1 MGRVIAL
8 ANQKGGVG
16 KTTTSVNLGAS
27 LAVAEKKTLVV
38 DMDPQA
44 NASSGL
50 GFPAGTVDRTIYEA
64 LIGDLDITDIILRP
78 AELEFLELAPSTR
91 DLVAIEVELVNQ
103 PRREAVLKETL
114 RSIRDNYD
122 YILIDCP
129 PSLGLLTLNAL
140 VAADAVII
148 PLQCEYYALEGLS
161 ELLRTIDRVRDNYNP
176 ELAVDGILLTMSD
189 VRNNLARQVE
199 VEVRQHFVD
208 RVYTAVIPRNVR
220 LSESPSFG
228 KPVLLHDIRSKGCQ
242 AYLQLAKE
250 ILEEAG

>member
-27 LAVAEKKTLVV
+27 LAVAEKRTLVV

-50 GFPAGTVDRTIYEA
+50 GYPADAVDLTVYDA
-64 LIGDLDITDIILRP
+64 LIGERSLQELIVKVSDLED
-78 AELEFLELAPSTR
+78 LELVPSSR
-91 DLVAIEVELVNQ
+91 DLVAVEVELIDQ
-103 PRREAVLKETL
+103 PRREAVLAELL
-114 RSIRDNYD
+114 REARTEYD
-122 YILIDCP
+122 YILVDCP

-140 VAADAVII
+140 VAADAVIV

-161 ELLRTIDRVRDNYNP
+161 ELLRTVERVRDNYNP
-176 ELAVDGILLTMSD
+176 ALTLDGILLTMSD
-189 VRNNLARQVE
+189 LRNNLARQVE
-199 VEVRQHFVD
+199 VEVREHFSD
-208 RVYTAVIPRNVR
+208 RVYSTVIPRNVR

-250 ILEEAG
+250 ILEETR